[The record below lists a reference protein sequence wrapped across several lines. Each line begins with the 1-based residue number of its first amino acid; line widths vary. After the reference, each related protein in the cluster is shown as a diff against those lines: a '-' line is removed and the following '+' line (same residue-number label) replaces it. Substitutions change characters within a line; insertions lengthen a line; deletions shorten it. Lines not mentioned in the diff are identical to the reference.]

1 MRTIFLDTVGL
12 VATWDTSDQWHA
24 AASLAMRQLLS
35 EPCRMVTTSFVILE
49 CANTAAR
56 TPYRAD
62 VVALRAEL
70 MDYGNVVSP
79 NEEDERSAWQAY
91 LRGEAG
97 RAGIVDHVSFAVMHR
112 FGLTEAF
119 TNDRHFASAGF
130 VTLF

>member
-35 EPCRMVTTSFVILE
+35 SPCRMVTTSFVMLE

-62 VVALRAEL
+62 VVALREEL
-70 MDYGNVVSP
+70 TDYGNLILP
-79 NEEDERSAWQAY
+79 DQEDERAAWQAY
-91 LRGEAG
+91 QRGEAG
-97 RAGIVDHVSFAVMHR
+97 RAGIVDHVSFAVMR
-112 FGLTEAF
+112 RLGLTEAF
-119 TNDRHFASAGF
+119 TNDHHFASAGF